1 MSRCGWYVGTNDV
14 PVTPRRAAAVVFAR
28 HLDAPARTCPG
39 RFTARGLQAFSQG
52 RSRACRR
59 PTLRTEA
66 QGAVS
71 RAGSWDDRT
80 SETTRYRSAA
90 GTRCPTTPSGEVNGT
105 ASAYA
110 QGAASI
116 ARDVEEPSVVSGS
129 GHWRVGGRYDG
140 VADLFESAPTNMDMA
155 FVVVHLAPKQVSHMD
170 AVLQRTTGMPVHQ
183 VTSTVSIEKNHI
195 YVIARGMQL
204 EMSDGCLRC
213 HSRDQSTMLRS
224 RSITSFGRWRTSR
237 SRRHRTTPSMRRCLG
252 TRLPWR
258 ASISCCRRPTCR
270 SGCSIS
276 GRVRAASNSK
286 ASNSRRRFYPGT
298 NTPIAAIAIASVAI
312 HPPHASAPLTANS
325 PMTRL
330 LLAISIITT
339 MIGTALTPLMTALQ

>member
-1 MSRCGWYVGTNDV
+1 MARQAPMHKERPASPATLKSDLSFPVVGI
-14 PVTPRRAAAVVFAR
+14 
-28 HLDAPARTCPG
+28 G
-39 RFTARGLQAFSQG
+39 
-52 RSRACRR
+52 
-59 PTLRTEA
+59 
-66 QGAVS
+66 
-71 RAGSWDDRT
+71 
-80 SETTRYRSAA
+80 
-90 GTRCPTTPSGEVNGT
+90 
-105 ASAYA
+105 ASA
-110 QGAASI
+110 
-116 ARDVEEPSVVSGS
+116 
-129 GHWRVGGRYDG
+129 GGTM
-140 VADLFESAPTNMDMA
+140 ALQTFFESAPTNMGMA
-155 FVVVHLAPKQVSHMD
+155 FVVVVHLAPEQVSHMD

-195 YVIARGMQL
+195 YVIAPGMQL

-213 HSRDQSTMLRS
+213 HSRGQSTMLRS

-258 ASISCCRRPTCR
+258 ASISCCRRPTYR
-270 SGCSIS
+270 NGCSIS

-298 NTPIAAIAIASVAI
+298 NTPIAAIVIASVAI

>member
-1 MSRCGWYVGTNDV
+1 MSRALHRTRIASLQSGALARLPAPYTAYGSTGGSIASGIVG
-14 PVTPRRAAAVVFAR
+14 
-28 HLDAPARTCPG
+28 
-39 RFTARGLQAFSQG
+39 
-52 RSRACRR
+52 R
-59 PTLRTEA
+59 PDERDDPLSLGVRYTISHNTLR
-66 QGAVS
+66 
-71 RAGSWDDRT
+71 R
-80 SETTRYRSAA
+80 
-90 GTRCPTTPSGEVNGT
+90 EVNGT
-105 ASAYA
+105 ASAYT

-224 RSITSFGRWRTSR
+224 RSITSFGRWRTAR

-286 ASNSRRRFYPGT
+286 ASNSRRHFYPGT
-298 NTPIAAIAIASVAI
+298 NTPIAAIAIESVAI